1 MYPMLI
7 LQCRKFLEKATY
19 QYLYFSPQ
27 TRPRCFPEPRLGSSV
42 ERRLDE
48 RRSPRGRPHHHHDVW
63 HLQVSLSL
71 LLLSTFSDKKTFVL
85 MALIKLLHLFTIFSS
100 NENAMKL
107 LFMAYAER
115 ERGGRTDFTEEEL
128 VSNIFIEHSVWLIF
142 GFNCFLA

>member
-1 MYPMLI
+1 
-7 LQCRKFLEKATY
+7 
-19 QYLYFSPQ
+19 
-27 TRPRCFPEPRLGSSV
+27 
-42 ERRLDE
+42 
-48 RRSPRGRPHHHHDVW
+48 
-63 HLQVSLSL
+63 
-71 LLLSTFSDKKTFVL
+71 

-107 LFMAYAER
+107 LFMAYAEK

>member
-1 MYPMLI
+1 M
-7 LQCRKFLEKATY
+7 
-19 QYLYFSPQ
+19 
-27 TRPRCFPEPRLGSSV
+27 
-42 ERRLDE
+42 
-48 RRSPRGRPHHHHDVW
+48 W

-71 LLLSTFSDKKTFVL
+71 LLLSAFLDIFFVL

-128 VSNIFIEHSVWLIF
+128 VSNIFSVWLTF
-142 GFNCFLA
+142 GLNCFLA